1 MIAYLSKVLVV
12 LLWSAFKFMV
22 GFSTAVL
29 FGFNQLEIVVYS
41 IGGAMLGVVVYLYL
55 WDGIMFLYHK
65 VKPVK
70 PKPVKFSKFKR
81 KLVFFIRKYEVW
93 GIAFLAPVLLSIP
106 VGTILASAIEHNKWR
121 IKLIMFSSLC
131 VWSVVLMG
139 LKILFKIDL
148 NNLKLF

>member
-12 LLWSAFKFMV
+12 MLWSAFKFMV

-29 FGFNQLEIVVYS
+29 LGFNQLEIVLYS
-41 IGGAMLGVVVYLYL
+41 IGGAMLGVIVYLYL
-55 WDGIMFLYHK
+55 WDAILFVYHK
-65 VKPVK
+65 IRPKK
-70 PKPVKFSKFKR
+70 NKPVKFSKFKR
-81 KLVFFIRKYEVW
+81 KLVYFIRKYEVW

-121 IKLIMFSSLC
+121 IKLIMFTSLC
-131 VWSVVLMG
+131 AWTVLLMG

-148 NNLKLF
+148 NNIDLF